1 MKRSLDIFLSTIGI
15 LCLLPIGIILSLLV
29 LFGSKGPIFYKQQ
42 RVGKDNKDF
51 SLLKFRSMKT
61 GSDKSG
67 LLTVGNTDSRITK
80 TGVYLRKYKLD
91 ELPQLLNVFY
101 GHMSL
106 VGPRPEVRKY
116 VNLYTEEQKKV
127 LTVRPGITDF
137 ASLEYIDEDAIL
149 GNSDDPEKTYI
160 NTIMPAKLMLNLKY
174 VREQS
179 TLVDIKLILATIRK
193 IF

>member
-15 LCLLPIGIILSLLV
+15 LCLLPIGVILSLLV
-29 LFGSKGPIFYKQQ
+29 LIGSKGPIFYKQQ

-116 VNLYTEEQKKV
+116 VDLYSEEQKKV